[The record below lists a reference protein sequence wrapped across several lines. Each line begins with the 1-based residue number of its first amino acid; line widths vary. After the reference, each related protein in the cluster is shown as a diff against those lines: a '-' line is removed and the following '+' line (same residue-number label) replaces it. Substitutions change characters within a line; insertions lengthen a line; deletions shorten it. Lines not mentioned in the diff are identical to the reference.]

1 MSIQLMSIKNQ
12 AAAPH
17 RDLKTSQF
25 NSNHGDVKNSAVNW
39 DELGGLQLINR
50 TNFSQSNWR
59 LCEDSRHWRQM
70 EDVVVFFKSQR
81 TVVSPLLLIR
91 LWWNPTQVNFLS
103 LILLLVVVVAVGKQ
117 LIFFSM
123 GTSEESLTLKRLYN
137 NKGSCR
143 FMWTCSNR
151 IQEIKWTLWKI
162 YPGNPSR
169 ILTEK
174 KPSEKPNVAS
184 IVASGINH
192 LGKNRIR
199 QAQQEYLHS

>member
-17 RDLKTSQF
+17 RDPKTSQF

-91 LWWNPTQVNFLS
+91 LWWNPTRVNFLS

-117 LIFFSM
+117 LIFFLWELARNRWLWNDYTTIKVRAGSCERALIAFKKSNEPYEKFIQ
-123 GTSEESLTLKRLYN
+123 GILRESWLKRSRL
-137 NKGSCR
+137 K
-143 FMWTCSNR
+143 
-151 IQEIKWTLWKI
+151 
-162 YPGNPSR
+162 NPTWHQLLR
-169 ILTEK
+169 
-174 KPSEKPNVAS
+174 
-184 IVASGINH
+184 
-192 LGKNRIR
+192 LG
-199 QAQQEYLHS
+199 